1 MRISRFG
8 VAGIAAIAAS
18 TLVVSACATPYE
30 SEVIEG
36 TEITVAWNDL
46 INEFN
51 PNSASGNNTANAI
64 VTYMT
69 SSGFNYY
76 NSDPALIDDTGFGTY
91 EKTSDDP
98 LTVEYTINDGV
109 VWSDGVD
116 IDAAD
121 LLLAWVTI
129 FAGVTDADGNPLFLH
144 ANPRAE
150 LATATPEID
159 GRKLTLVYDIAYVD
173 WPTQF
178 GLGVSAH
185 GTVQMAYP
193 EIEDAGEAKRL
204 LIEAIQE
211 KDVEWL
217 TPVAEAWNTGY
228 QSPNTP
234 ENPLVTLSSGQYVV
248 EELVEDSYVTLVA
261 NERYTW
267 GPSPKYERITVR
279 EISDPTAAV
288 QAVDNGDVQVASGQ
302 PTPDV
307 LQLVQALS
315 NGEYATGDEATYEH
329 VDLTFNNGGPF
340 DPAAYDGDAETAKL
354 VRQAFLS
361 VIPRQQI
368 IDTLIAPLNPN
379 AEIRNSILLIPGSPG
394 YDDMVAQNGSAF
406 YSESGTEAGIAQAR
420 DLLAQAGVET
430 PVDVRFWYPEGNV
443 RRAAEFELIAQAGAQ
458 AGFNVID
465 TSEPNWEFTDPSI
478 NPVNPHDAVIFAWQS
493 TSLAVTG
500 SDQFLGTGQ
509 PSNFGGYSNTEVDRL
524 LKSLETELDEA
535 RQIEIQIEVEKLLWE
550 DAYGTTIFQ
559 FPGLTWWDAGVEGID
574 PSPLSP
580 TYFWNFWEWAPVGAV
595 AQ

>member
-76 NSDPALIDDTGFGTY
+76 NSEPALIDDTGFGTY

-129 FAGVTDADGNPLFLH
+129 FAGVTNADGDPLFVH

-159 GRKLTLVYDIAYVD
+159 GRSLTLVYDVAYVD

-217 TPVAEAWNTGY
+217 TPVADVWNSGY

-234 ENPLVTLSSGQYVV
+234 ENPLVSLSSGAYVV

-261 NERYTW
+261 NELYTW

-279 EISDPTAAV
+279 EIGDPTAAV
-288 QAVDNGDVQVASGQ
+288 QAVDNGDVQVAAGQ

-307 LQLVQALS
+307 LQLVQALT
-315 NGEYATGDEATYEH
+315 NGDYATGDEATYEH

-340 DPAAYDGDAETAKL
+340 DPAAYDGDEATAKL

-379 AEIRNSILLIPGSPG
+379 AEVRNSILLIPGSPG

-406 YSESGTEAGIAQAR
+406 YAESGTEAGIAQAR

-500 SDQFLGTGQ
+500 TDQYLGTGQ

-559 FPGLTWWDAGVEGID
+559 FPGLTWWDSGVEGID

-580 TYFWNFWEWAPVGAV
+580 TYFWNFWDWAPVGAV

>member
-51 PNSASGNNTANAI
+51 TNSASGNNTANAV
-64 VTYMT
+64 VTYLT

-76 NSDPALIDDTGFGTY
+76 NSDPALIDATEFGTY

-98 LTVEYTINDGV
+98 LTVTYTINDGV
-109 VWSDGVD
+109 KWSDGVD

-129 FAGVTDADGNPLFLH
+129 FAGVSDADGEPLFLH
-144 ANPRAE
+144 ANPRAD

-159 GRKLTLVYDIAYVD
+159 GRTLTLVYDKAYVD
-173 WPTQF
+173 WNVQF
-178 GLGVSAH
+178 NLGVSAH

-193 EIEDAGEAKRL
+193 EIEDAAEAKSQ
-204 LIEAIQE
+204 LITAIQE

-234 ENPLVTLSSGQYVV
+234 ENPLVSLSSGPYIV

-261 NERYTW
+261 NELYTW
-267 GPSPKYERITVR
+267 GPSPKYERVTVR
-279 EISDPTAAV
+279 EIGDPTAAV

-307 LQLVQALS
+307 LQLVQALT
-315 NGEYATGDEATYEH
+315 NGDYATGDEATYEH
-329 VDLTFNNGGPF
+329 VDLSFNNGGPF
-340 DPAAYDGDAETAKL
+340 DPAAYDGDEETAKL

-406 YSESGTEAGIAQAR
+406 YAESGTEAGIAQAR
-420 DLLAQAGVET
+420 DLLAEAGVDT
-430 PVDVRFWYPEGNV
+430 PVDIRFWYPEGNV

-524 LKSLETELDEA
+524 LKELETELDEA

>member
-30 SEVIEG
+30 SQIIEG

-46 INEFN
+46 IDEFN
-51 PNSASGNNTANAI
+51 TNSASGNNTANAI
-64 VTYMT
+64 ITYMT

-76 NSDPALIDDTGFGTY
+76 DSEPSLVDAVEFGTY

-98 LTVEYTINDGV
+98 LTVVYTINDGV
-109 VWSDGVD
+109 KWSDGVD

-121 LLLAWVTI
+121 LLLAWVTT
-129 FAGVTDADGNPLFLH
+129 FAGVINDDGSFMFLH
-144 ANPRAE
+144 ANPRPE

-159 GRKLTLVYDIAYVD
+159 GRTLTLVYDVAYVD

-185 GTVQMAYP
+185 GTVQLAYP

-211 KDVEWL
+211 KDTEWL
-217 TPVAEAWNTGY
+217 APVAAAWNSGY
-228 QSPNTP
+228 QSTNTP
-234 ENPLVTLSSGQYVV
+234 DNPLVSLSSGPYVV
-248 EELVEDSYVTLVA
+248 EELVEEDYVTLVA
-261 NERYTW
+261 NELYTW

-279 EISDPTAAV
+279 QLSDPTAAV
-288 QAVDNGDVQVASGQ
+288 QAVDNGDVQIAAGQ

-315 NGEYATGDEATYEH
+315 NGDYATGDEATYEH

-340 DPAAYDGDAETAKL
+340 DPAAYDGDEATAKL

-379 AEIRNSILLIPGSPG
+379 AEVRNSILIIPGAPG
-394 YDDMVAQNGSAF
+394 YDEMVAQNGSAF
-406 YSESGTEAGIAQAR
+406 YAESGTEAGIAQAR

-443 RRAAEFELIAQAGAQ
+443 RRAAEFELIAQAGAL

-465 TSEPNWEFTDPSI
+465 DSEPTWAFTNLVETPI
-478 NPVNPHDAVIFAWQS
+478 NPHDATIFAWQS

-509 PSNFGGYSNTEVDRL
+509 PSNYSGYANAEVDRL
-524 LKSLETELDEA
+524 LKTLETELDES

-580 TYFWNFWEWAPVGAV
+580 TYFWNFWDWAPVGAV